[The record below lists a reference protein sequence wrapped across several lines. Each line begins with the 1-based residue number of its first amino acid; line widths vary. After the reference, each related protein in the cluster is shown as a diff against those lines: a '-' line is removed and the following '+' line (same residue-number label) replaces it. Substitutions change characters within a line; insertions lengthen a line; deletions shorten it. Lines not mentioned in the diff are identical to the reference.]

1 MSTLENDHG
10 RVFATD
16 HWEVAHRRDARYP
29 GYLIASSRHPSAEL
43 YSLPTAALAGL
54 GPVLSRAERILRE
67 AYSPLK
73 VIFYKL
79 GFSAGFS
86 CHFHIAPVTQRLM
99 DEVARHPDYD
109 SDPDGN
115 DAILFLSRVYCER
128 SLSGL
133 EQAAQQNTV
142 DQLRAIDETM
152 AQK

>member
-1 MSTLENDHG
+1 
-10 RVFATD
+10 
-16 HWEVAHRRDARYP
+16 
-29 GYLIASSRHPSAEL
+29 
-43 YSLPTAALAGL
+43 LPTDALAGL
-54 GPVLSRAERILRE
+54 GPVLSRAERVLRE

-99 DEVARHPDYD
+99 DEVVRHPDYD

-128 SLSGL
+128 PLSDM
-133 EQAAQQNTV
+133 EQAAQRNTV
-142 DQLRAIDETM
+142 DQLRGIDESITWE
-152 AQK
+152 